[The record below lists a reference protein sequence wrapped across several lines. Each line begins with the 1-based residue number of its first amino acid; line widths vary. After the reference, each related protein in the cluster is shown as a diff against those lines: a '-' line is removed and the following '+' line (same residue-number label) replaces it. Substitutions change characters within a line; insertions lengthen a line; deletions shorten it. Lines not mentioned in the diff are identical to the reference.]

1 MLIKYDNIDITYSN
15 LACYN
20 ITGIGNNITLTYKA
34 KDLETYSDSSKQ
46 IYERYYYNDKHLR
59 VKKEILDSNGNVTST
74 ITYTYDNNDNL
85 IYQKQGNISLTFLYD
100 NSNMLYGFIYNGYTY
115 YYIRN
120 ILNDILGIVDIQG
133 NKIVEYRYLD
143 AWGNHSVF
151 SRKVIHR
158 SSISDSIIDGT
169 IENVPNTD
177 PSFIGNINPF
187 RYKGYYYDKETGLF
201 YCNSRYYNPE
211 WGRWIS
217 PDSIEYLDP
226 SSINGLNLYV
236 YCNNDPINM
245 VDPNGHAPK
254 WWQSILIGLGVIA
267 IAALA
272 TAAIVC
278 SGGSATP
285 FLAVAGQAALGG
297 LKIATIAGAT
307 AGIVRAGKTAI
318 EGGDIGDVGKS
329 LVLGFSDGF
338 LVGSVYAAGSMLLG
352 AVSFRISGLVNNG
365 YGWSSGNYTGGY
377 QTPKTPGISLITHLG
392 GINGGRSFG
401 LDLDIYH
408 GVHFHTNKFGIGKRS
423 KWIKAHHWM
432 FAPIGIGI
440 GVGLSDGWSEW

>member
-1 MLIKYDNIDITYSN
+1 M
-15 LACYN
+15 
-20 ITGIGNNITLTYKA
+20 NN
-34 KDLETYSDSSKQ
+34 
-46 IYERYYYNDKHLR
+46 
-59 VKKEILDSNGNVTST
+59 
-74 ITYTYDNNDNL
+74 
-85 IYQKQGNISLTFLYD
+85 
-100 NSNMLYGFIYNGYTY
+100 
-115 YYIRN
+115 
-120 ILNDILGIVDIQG
+120 
-133 NKIVEYRYLD
+133 
-143 AWGNHSVF
+143 
-151 SRKVIHR
+151 
-158 SSISDSIIDGT
+158 
-169 IENVPNTD
+169 
-177 PSFIGNINPF
+177 
-187 RYKGYYYDKETGLF
+187 
-201 YCNSRYYNPE
+201 
-211 WGRWIS
+211 
-217 PDSIEYLDP
+217 
-226 SSINGLNLYV
+226 
-236 YCNNDPINM
+236 PIM
-245 VDPNGHAPK
+245 YVDPNGHAPK

-440 GVGLSDGWSEW
+440 GIGVGLSDGWSEW